1 MDSNYVKELEEEIK
15 KRKAENEFQFN
26 LANIEN
32 CCNIKFKG
40 LYAFNKINE

>member
-32 CCNIKFKG
+32 QKEEMENSD
-40 LYAFNKINE
+40 NEQ